1 MTCDDTCELQM
12 GLTSGDSKDLKK
24 ILDIGRHTEYRFYRA
39 QDGQTRQSEWVS
51 LEAGKHYYIEADVQE
66 YGGGDHLTVAVEIE
80 KEDTKNHH
88 HAMKE
93 IVEMTV
99 GTEDVKETTRIIV
112 TAPDDK
118 PYKLVFTHP
127 ETFKKHITGNINA
140 NASASAV
147 RDAVYD
153 YFRRQSK
160 ARTSIT
166 VVRTYLDA
174 AGKVTEDKKDMKSYQ
189 YDIALN
195 KLVTE

>member
-1 MTCDDTCELQM
+1 M

-24 ILDIGRHTEYRFYRA
+24 ILDINRHTDYRFYRA
-39 QDGQTRQSEWVS
+39 QDGQTRLSEWVS
-51 LEAGKHYYIEADVQE
+51 LEAGKHYYIEADTQE
-66 YGGGDHLTVAVEIE
+66 GGGSDHMTVAVEIE
-80 KEDTKNHH
+80 KADTKNHH

-112 TAPDDK
+112 TNPDNL

-127 ETFKKHITGNINA
+127 ETFKKHITGNIA
-140 NASASAV
+140 ADASTWTV
-147 RDAVYD
+147 RNAVYD

-160 ARTSIT
+160 ARTDVT
-166 VVRTYLDA
+166 VTRTYLDA
-174 AGKVTEDKKDMKSYQ
+174 DGKVTEDKKLMKSYQ
-189 YDIALN
+189 YDIALK

>member
-1 MTCDDTCELQM
+1 M
-12 GLTSGDSKDLKK
+12 
-24 ILDIGRHTEYRFYRA
+24 
-39 QDGQTRQSEWVS
+39 
-51 LEAGKHYYIEADVQE
+51 
-66 YGGGDHLTVAVEIE
+66 TVAVEIE

-189 YDIALN
+189 YDIALK